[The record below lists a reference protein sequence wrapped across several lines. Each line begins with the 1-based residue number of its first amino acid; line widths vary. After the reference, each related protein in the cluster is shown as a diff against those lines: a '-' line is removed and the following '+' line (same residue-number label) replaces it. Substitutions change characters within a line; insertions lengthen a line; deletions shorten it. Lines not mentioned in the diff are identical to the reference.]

1 MIFEMLAAAPVEAR
15 EEGWIWWF
23 ATVAALAIALL
34 AVMAVRRRLVRPM
47 PHEPSDTTDAWAE
60 AGRRLQVPPAKDSGE
75 AESDDKGSP

>member
-1 MIFEMLAAAPVEAR
+1 M
-15 EEGWIWWF
+15 
-23 ATVAALAIALL
+23 AIALL

-60 AGRRLQVPPAKDSGE
+60 AGRRLQAPPAKDSGG